1 VSGSLA
7 YQLRLRDP
15 FDTTDVLVVS
25 TVPTDTNPFITQP
38 PEGDG
43 TKIDPLT
50 GRVEVGEYV
59 VRIADEIGTLT
70 LPTLIFQEDW
80 LYETQAAR
88 NVVWPKSS
96 SGAAPYA
103 GGDNGGFDG
112 NPLHVGVINSGL
124 GGFAQHEHTES
135 GLTPGVEYTVVCDWM
150 TLSRPLGVIDN
161 CGMSLN
167 GGEALNPH
175 NTIGLDVLEGPVIG
189 SAIADGSGEITI
201 ACGHFGLEFGMEG
214 IVITFGRIRIFGP
227 GEELETRVVTG
238 WLADEDAQLQ
248 ALGVKAILSEST
260 NGGDDWTAIAGM
272 YVTHVELA
280 GGIEW
285 AITLGESDRRERSAM
300 VFTREEGLFEATRLI
315 GAPPGFGPLPDAP
328 YDTWRFTVIETGDT
342 SGNLP
347 SDAVVLEF
355 DRGWMYEHRGGLFE
369 SDFEGITE
377 KVGEISN
384 EARTIVNRIA
394 SGYAE
399 KVGAEYQLTG
409 LTARVYADSSGQPG
423 ALIGEF
429 TPYAYFP
436 LVGYQGVGMPGW
448 LIERDR
454 LIALKWEPG
463 DGAVLTLPSVGTVY
477 HVIVVPDVVNEDN
490 PLHWV
495 GHLVDFVCEMFN
507 LRQIAY
513 DAASAEAVKAA
524 MGQMRAYYR
533 FTEAEP
539 LMEAAEK
546 YAFGPGG
553 FAVRPTPEG
562 EWEFIVTRQLPPV
575 TPSETLDAS
584 TVHDPETVIF
594 SAGID
599 SIVNQVVWKQKH
611 WTVWKESMDTEPP
624 VDGIIGREQTTII
637 TPEMAGF
644 ADRSLIA
651 NLGIRELVYDLPG
664 EIIIKS
670 GSSPK
675 VSAAS
680 WFLAMGSDIL
690 RRWGRG
696 CASSFVRALRGMSDA
711 LLGDFITLDLDHRP
725 NAFTGREP
733 TSQRI
738 GEGGGQRI
746 VQVVHRTLTPAGP
759 EYEVLDVGPTVTA
772 TELVP
777 EFTLA
782 LTSDDPRHTA
792 EATLTNHGDL
802 AGFLVRMEMGTGS
815 TEPDGGV
822 TVEVFTPDDLP
833 HRTFPEEA
841 CTTVWVRM
849 RAEPEGGGVPG
860 AWSDW
865 QSQALDCIPAVTGLS
880 ADAGGNCTEEAIT
893 WTVGDADLPVRVRW
907 KLTAA
912 ADYTNVVTLPAGSDQ
927 YVIGGLVPGSAYTVE
942 VAHLDISPFS
952 GAGTVATDT
961 WTACGDVPTLNPPID
976 PLGFTNGAGT
986 YGMEVTGTE
995 FPSNTVFEE
1004 AIETAAGS
1012 GTYGAYSVV
1021 ASPATTA
1028 GRIHFESFRASDALT
1043 VRIRAKHTRSG
1054 WTDSAYTTP
1063 VIVDPWGDPN
1073 PIPPG
1078 GGVAPGVVT
1087 DTFSFFL
1094 GDDEHDYELTDF
1106 ASAETAITPIWRGY
1120 KNLTGAK
1127 FARLEGRVTVAGSS
1141 GSEIYCT
1148 YSLDDGDTWEDALDG
1163 DAGPTL
1169 PLDVADDVK
1178 SFAVVAIEAEAQ
1190 GEVLLGVWGRGGDG
1204 SADPCVARV
1213 RIEFLAKG
1221 EAVELPDD
1229 TGDQGTTGCS
1239 GLDTYA
1245 VSRGLEAWHLCD
1257 CGTFSSDGTGL
1268 KICQSLSDL
1277 TDNGNDLVA
1286 DLALGSSVKR
1296 ITDAD
1301 GAAIAQLN
1309 GRDVLS
1315 FKDAF
1320 LEWPTD
1326 LFDGFT
1332 EGELFVV
1339 VRSNSGD
1346 PGTSSRDYSWT
1357 MGTHTGPGN
1366 QPRWALSTGGGAN
1379 TGEIREDFGSTS
1391 IHATGDVTGSLASWR
1406 IYNVRAT
1413 AGHFSIYVDE
1423 VEEYSTG
1430 VNTVAFS
1437 TAPKMGSRSENSHI
1451 HVAEIAI
1458 HNVILT
1464 SAERAAVVA
1473 KLRDR
1478 WGL

>member
-7 YQLRLRDP
+7 YQLAIRDP

-59 VRIADEIGTLT
+59 VRIADEVGTLT

-227 GEELETRVVTG
+227 GAELETRVVTG

-248 ALGVKAILSEST
+248 ALGCKAILREST

-272 YVTHVELA
+272 YVIHVELA

-285 AITLGESDRRERSAM
+285 AVTLGESDRRERSAM
-300 VFTREEGLFEATRLI
+300 VFTREEGLFEATRI
-315 GAPPGFGPLPDAP
+315 VGAPTGFGPLEDAP
-328 YDTWRFTVIETGDT
+328 FDEWRFTVAATGDT

-347 SDAVVLEF
+347 ADAVVLDF
-355 DRGWMYEHRGGLFE
+355 DRGWMYATADTIAEDAAGLALMDG
-369 SDFEGITE
+369 S
-377 KVGEISN
+377 VSN
-384 EARTIVNRIA
+384 YTKALIGRIA
-394 SGYAE
+394 PQYAE
-399 KVGAEYQLTG
+399 TVGGVTTLTG
-409 LTARVYADSSGQPG
+409 LTARVYSDSSGQAG
-423 ALIGEF
+423 ALLAEAEVYGWSRSAFDGAYKWVGQGPLLMVIGS
-429 TPYAYFP
+429 
-436 LVGYQGVGMPGW
+436 
-448 LIERDR
+448 R
-454 LIALKWEPG
+454 IALKWLPG
-463 DGAVLTLPSVGTVY
+463 DGGTISLPADGTVL
-477 HVIVVPDVVNEDN
+477 HVVITPDVVSEDN
-490 PLHWV
+490 PLHWT
-495 GHLVDFVCEMFN
+495 GHLVDFVRELFN
-507 LRQIAY
+507 IRQIDY
-513 DAASAEAVKAA
+513 DATSADEVKAA
-524 MGQMRAYYR
+524 LGQMRAYYR

-562 EWEFIVTRQLPPV
+562 EWEFIVTRHLPSV
-575 TPSETLDAS
+575 APSETLDAS
-584 TVHDPETVIF
+584 KVHDPETVIF

-599 SIVNQVVWKQKH
+599 SIVNQVVWKQQH
-611 WTVWKESMDTEPP
+611 WTVWNEEMEGEPP
-624 VDGIIGREQTTII
+624 ADGIIGRDQTTVI

-696 CASSFVRALRGMSDA
+696 CASSAVKALRGMSTA

-738 GEGGGQRI
+738 GEGGGTRI
-746 VQVVHRTLTPAGP
+746 VQIVHRTLTAAGP
-759 EYEVLDVGPTVTA
+759 EYLTLDVGPGDDA
-772 TELVP
+772 TDLVP

-815 TEPDGGV
+815 TEPDGGI

-849 RAEPEGGGVPG
+849 RAEPELGGVPG

-865 QSQALDCIPAVTGLS
+865 QSEALDCIPAVTGLS
-880 ADAGGNCTEEAIT
+880 ADAGGNCTEEIVT

-912 ADYTNVVTLPAGSDQ
+912 TDYTNVVTLPAGSVQ
-927 YVIGGLVPGSAYTVE
+927 YTIGGLVPGSAYTVE
-942 VAHLDISPFS
+942 VAHLDLSPFS

-961 WTACGDVPTLNPPID
+961 WTACGDVPVLNPPID

-986 YGMEVTGTE
+986 YGVEVTGTE

-1004 AIETAAGS
+1004 AIETAVGS
-1012 GTYGAYSVV
+1012 GVYGAYTVV

-1028 GRIHFESFRASDALT
+1028 GRIHFESFRANDGLT
-1043 VRIRAKHTRSG
+1043 VSLRAKHTRSG

-1063 VIVDPWGDPN
+1063 VIVDPWGDPD
-1073 PIPPG
+1073 PVPPG
-1078 GGVAPGVVT
+1078 GGVGLESAV
-1087 DTFSFFL
+1087 DTVPIWASSFNSQREFSDYE
-1094 GDDEHDYELTDF
+1094 GDDTLVL
-1106 ASAETAITPIWRGY
+1106 
-1120 KNLTGAK
+1120 K
-1127 FARLEGRVTVAGSS
+1127 
-1141 GSEIYCT
+1141 
-1148 YSLDDGDTWEDALDG
+1148 YSLDDGATWAAVGATDTPA
-1163 DAGPTL
+1163 L
-1169 PLDVADDVK
+1169 PLDTAGDIYTGWAEAVAACTGDPLFSPFHADDVEVDAAWRFRRPIEGTTSVRLQSRVSRAGATGVAPRIK
-1178 SFAVVAIEAEAQ
+1178 DFLVQFWAQAAAIEGPDGDDPTPPPIEFDDTDLLVHYKSYAGVTVDGSDVVTALVDQSAPEINPNEIGGSPTLIDDQINGLPVIRFAGMDYFKTTGSPYAGATAAHLFVLLRMASSNPANEGVAGFLHYGAQ
-1190 GEVLLGVWGRGGDG
+1190 GRGAEYPRGGDP
-1204 SADPCVARV
+1204 STARF
-1213 RIEFLAKG
+1213 EFFSHHFHDVTLDHNVT
-1221 EAVELPDD
+1221 AVHVLELISEEDYFAVKVNGAIKYETTSHD
-1229 TGDQGTTGCS
+1229 FYVQGIPHFGC
-1239 GLDTYA
+1239 GALLYNQQ
-1245 VSRGLEAWHLCD
+1245 GFW
-1257 CGTFSSDGTGL
+1257 
-1268 KICQSLSDL
+1268 DL
-1277 TDNGNDLVA
+1277 VEWMHFAERQDSGNDA
-1286 DLALGSSVKR
+1286 SVR
-1296 ITDAD
+1296 TYLYDV
-1301 GAAIAQLN
+1301 GGIA
-1309 GRDVLS
+1309 
-1315 FKDAF
+1315 
-1320 LEWPTD
+1320 P
-1326 LFDGFT
+1326 
-1332 EGELFVV
+1332 
-1339 VRSNSGD
+1339 
-1346 PGTSSRDYSWT
+1346 
-1357 MGTHTGPGN
+1357 
-1366 QPRWALSTGGGAN
+1366 
-1379 TGEIREDFGSTS
+1379 
-1391 IHATGDVTGSLASWR
+1391 
-1406 IYNVRAT
+1406 
-1413 AGHFSIYVDE
+1413 
-1423 VEEYSTG
+1423 
-1430 VNTVAFS
+1430 
-1437 TAPKMGSRSENSHI
+1437 
-1451 HVAEIAI
+1451 
-1458 HNVILT
+1458 
-1464 SAERAAVVA
+1464 
-1473 KLRDR
+1473 
-1478 WGL
+1478 